1 MSTFTELLAAEG
13 FMVGLIVLGV
23 AGAMVAAVLCSQVVD
38 SHPMLAELT
47 LQAIK
52 DAEIP
57 AMPADVIPL
66 LPKND
71 RERLKIQYD
80 AAIY

>member
-1 MSTFTELLAAEG
+1 MPLFTDFLADEG
-13 FMVGLIVLGV
+13 FIVGLIVLGAV
-23 AGAMVAAVLCSQVVD
+23 CAMGASVLRFQKVD
-38 SHPMLAELT
+38 STPLLAELT
-47 LQAIK
+47 LQVIR

-57 AMPADVIPL
+57 LMPADVILL

-80 AAIY
+80 ALIH